1 VTGGVLMSKCHEC
14 SWQGLPRRSWCPRC
28 GSSKVGHVR
37 VTSGVLAE
45 TTVVSRS
52 PSGRTVTEPGD
63 EVRLGI
69 VHAHGGGT
77 LVVRVS
83 RRAVES
89 EVVALSDEGGVTRA
103 SDESEVGT

>member
-1 VTGGVLMSKCHEC
+1 MSRCLEC

-28 GSSKVGHVR
+28 GSSNVGDAR
-37 VTSGVLAE
+37 VSSGVLAE

-52 PSGRTVTEPGD
+52 PRGRRITEPGD
-63 EVRLGI
+63 DVRLGV

-83 RRAVES
+83 RGAVES
-89 EVVALSDEGGVTRA
+89 EVVVLSDEGGVTCAR
-103 SDESEVGT
+103 DESEVGT